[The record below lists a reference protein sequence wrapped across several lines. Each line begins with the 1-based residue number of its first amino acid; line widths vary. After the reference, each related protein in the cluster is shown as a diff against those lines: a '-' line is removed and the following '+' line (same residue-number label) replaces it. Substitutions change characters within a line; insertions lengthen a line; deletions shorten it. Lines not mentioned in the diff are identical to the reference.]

1 MRFTLSSSVLPWLC
15 LAADSGKCSIIPE
28 GVDQSG
34 GGGGGAPPAA
44 AAPPAPASQVPDPSS
59 LRVISRPGSTT
70 PPPAQ
75 QAPAPAAPQGTP
87 QGGGVPAQQQ
97 QQQGQQPSPYITRDE
112 LKTLL
117 AESLNQHL
125 QQLGQTVNQGSG
137 QSAAPQAPAGQSAT
151 GQSNPA
157 SGGAQQQQGQQSQ
170 LLVAQ
175 ASPEFLAVQTK
186 VREQEQQIREQAQ
199 ALAEIQKAKAE
210 AEYKADVASAT
221 NAAQRALTDH
231 PTYRMQPVAAAQAV
245 EVMLLKGRIGIHPQA
260 DGSKQTWVMLPN
272 AQTGKTDVFPLH
284 EGVVKWLESSE
295 GAFYRPQVKPGM
307 GAMASTPGHAPISV
321 PAQTQVPQG
330 SKTPGSLQ
338 EAFEKQQALS
348 QGRGTGF

>member
-1 MRFTLSSSVLPWLC
+1 MRFTLSSSVLPW

-44 AAPPAPASQVPDPSS
+44 TAPPAPASHVPDPSS

-70 PPPAQ
+70 PPAAQ
-75 QAPAPAAPQGTP
+75 QAPAPAAPQGAP
-87 QGGGVPAQQQ
+87 QGGGMPAQQQ
-97 QQQGQQPSPYITRDE
+97 QPGQQASPYITRDE
-112 LKTLL
+112 LKTQL
-117 AESLNQHL
+117 AEHF

-137 QSAAPQAPAGQSAT
+137 QSAAPQAPAGQSAA
-151 GQSNPA
+151 GQSAAGQNNPA
-157 SGGAQQQQGQQSQ
+157 GGGAQQQQQGQQSQ
-170 LLVAQ
+170 LLVAE

-245 EVMLLKGRIGIHPQA
+245 EVMLLKGRIGIHPQP

>member
-1 MRFTLSSSVLPWLC
+1 MRFTLSSSVLPWLS

-28 GVDQSG
+28 GVDPS

-44 AAPPAPASQVPDPSS
+44 AAPAAAAPPTPASQVPDPSS
-59 LRVISRPGSTT
+59 LRVISRPGSTP

-75 QAPAPAAPQGTP
+75 QAPPPAAPQGAP

-117 AESLNQHL
+117 AESLSQHF

-137 QSAAPQAPAGQSAT
+137 QSAAPQAPAGQNAA
-151 GQSNPA
+151 GQSNTA
-157 SGGAQQQQGQQSQ
+157 SGAAQPQQGQQSQ

-175 ASPEFLAVQTK
+175 ANPEFLALQTK
-186 VREQEQQIREQAQ
+186 VREQEQ

-245 EVMLLKGRIGIHPQA
+245 EVMLLKGRIGIHPQP

-284 EGVVKWLESSE
+284 EGVVKWLEGSE

-321 PAQTQVPQG
+321 PAQTHVPQG

-348 QGRGTGF
+348 QGHGTGY

>member
-1 MRFTLSSSVLPWLC
+1 MRFTLSSTVLPWLC
-15 LAADSGKCSIIPE
+15 LAADDSKCSIIPE

-34 GGGGGAPPAA
+34 AGGGGSAPPAT

-75 QAPAPAAPQGTP
+75 QAPAPAAPQGAP
-87 QGGGVPAQQQ
+87 QGGSVPAPQQQ
-97 QQQGQQPSPYITRDE
+97 QPGQQPSPYITRDE

-117 AESLNQHL
+117 AESLNQHF
-125 QQLGQTVNQGSG
+125 QQLGQTV
-137 QSAAPQAPAGQSAT
+137 APQAPAGQSAA

-157 SGGAQQQQGQQSQ
+157 NGGAQQQPGQQSQ
-170 LLVAQ
+170 ILVAQ
-175 ASPEFLAVQTK
+175 ATPEFLAVQTK

-199 ALAEIQKAKAE
+199 ALAEIQKAKAD

-231 PTYRMQPVAAAQAV
+231 PTYRMQAVAAAQAV

-260 DGSKQTWVMLPN
+260 DGSKQAWVMLPN
-272 AQTGKTDVFPLH
+272 AQTGKTDVFSLH
-284 EGVVKWLESSE
+284 EGVVKWLESPE

-330 SKTPGSLQ
+330 AKTPASLQ
-338 EAFEKQQALS
+338 EAYEKQQALS
-348 QGRGTGF
+348 QGRGPSF

>member
-1 MRFTLSSSVLPWLC
+1 MRFTLSSSVLPS
-15 LAADSGKCSIIPE
+15 DSGKCNIIPE

-34 GGGGGAPPAA
+34 GGGGSAPPAA

-59 LRVISRPGSTT
+59 LRVISRPGSTS

-87 QGGGVPAQQQ
+87 QGGGGPAQQQ

-112 LKTLL
+112 LKTVL
-117 AESLNQHL
+117 AELLSQNS
-125 QQLGQTVNQGSG
+125 QQLGQTSNQGSG
-137 QSAAPQAPAGQSAT
+137 QSAAPQTPAGQSNPTSGAT
-151 GQSNPA
+151 
-157 SGGAQQQQGQQSQ
+157 QQQGQQSQ
-170 LLVAQ
+170 LLAAQ
-175 ASPEFLAVQTK
+175 ATPEFLAVQTK

-260 DGSKQTWVMLPN
+260 DGSKQPWVMLPN
-272 AQTGKTDVFPLH
+272 PQTGKTDVFPLH

-321 PAQTQVPQG
+321 PAQTQVSQG

-338 EAFEKQQALS
+338 EAYEKQQALS

>member
-1 MRFTLSSSVLPWLC
+1 MRFTLSSSVLPS
-15 LAADSGKCSIIPE
+15 DSGKCNIIPE

-34 GGGGGAPPAA
+34 GGGGSAPPAA

-59 LRVISRPGSTT
+59 LRVISRPGSTS

-97 QQQGQQPSPYITRDE
+97 QQQGQQQPSPYITRDE
-112 LKTLL
+112 LKTVLTELL
-117 AESLNQHL
+117 SQNP
-125 QQLGQTVNQGSG
+125 QQLGQTSNQGSG
-137 QSAAPQAPAGQSAT
+137 QSAAPQTPAGQNNPTSGAT
-151 GQSNPA
+151 
-157 SGGAQQQQGQQSQ
+157 QQQGQQSQ
-170 LLVAQ
+170 LLAAQ
-175 ASPEFLAVQTK
+175 SSPEFLAVQTK
-186 VREQEQQIREQAQ
+186 VREQEQLLREQAQ

-321 PAQTQVPQG
+321 PAQTQAPQG
-330 SKTPGSLQ
+330 AKTPGSLQ